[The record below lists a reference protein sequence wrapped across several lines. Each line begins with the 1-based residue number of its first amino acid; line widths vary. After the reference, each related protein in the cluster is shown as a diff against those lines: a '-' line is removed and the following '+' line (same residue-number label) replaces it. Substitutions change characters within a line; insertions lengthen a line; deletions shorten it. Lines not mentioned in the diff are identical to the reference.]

1 MTDIVFENLTHEQK
15 KYICNGC
22 GGKGGFRPPQFVFK
36 EDCNI
41 HDVRYYIGCTEDD
54 KKFADREF
62 YVNNIKQ
69 AQRFHW
75 FMRLVVYKALA
86 WIYYKSVAWK
96 GKQFFYYGPK
106 KKTLED
112 LIEEMKK

>member
-1 MTDIVFENLTHEQK
+1 MTDIVFENLTREQK

-41 HDVRYYIGCTEDD
+41 HDVRYYVGCTEAD
-54 KKFADREF
+54 KKIADREF
-62 YVNNIKQ
+62 YVNNLKQ
-69 AQRFHW
+69 AQKFNW
-75 FMRLVVYKALA
+75 FLRLFVYKALA

-112 LIEEMKK
+112 LIEEMNK